1 MTTLKEMQLAAQAS
15 KRWHRFG
22 SVTPVANGVLKWGGW
37 EIEHGDD
44 GIHVDRDYYPRS
56 RPVTFSASITCA
68 INEGELTNF
77 DSMERRQLTQAQINQ
92 LAYVECIYADAGLE
106 NSLIENR
113 K

>member
-1 MTTLKEMQLAAQAS
+1 MPSLKEIHSAS
-15 KRWHRFG
+15 HADKRWHRFG
-22 SVTPVANGVLKWGGW
+22 PVTPVANGILNWGEW
-37 EIEHGDD
+37 KIEHGDD

-68 INEGELTNF
+68 IHEGELTNF
-77 DSMERRQLTQAQINQ
+77 DTMDTRQLTQSQINQ

-106 NSLIENR
+106 NDLLENR